1 MAASSQRSSPVVP
14 LSQIPRFP
22 YFRPSPEPLTFY
34 RSHLQSRPVKITVSH
49 QRSIEEVKQ
58 AIDRSLDDVFTGSS
72 AIPVK
77 LTQER
82 RSWHGDTLVFSL
94 VAKMG
99 FMSTPISG
107 TVLVTD
113 QDVTIDA
120 NLGLLERLIPAAQ
133 AQQAVSSRI
142 KALLK

>member
-1 MAASSQRSSPVVP
+1 M
-14 LSQIPRFP
+14 
-22 YFRPSPEPLTFY
+22 
-34 RSHLQSRPVKITVSH
+34 KITVSH

-113 QDVTIDA
+113 HDLTIDA

-133 AQQAVSSRI
+133 AQQAVSSRV

>member
-1 MAASSQRSSPVVP
+1 MAASTRKSSPIVP
-14 LSQIPRFP
+14 FRQIPRFP
-22 YFRPSPEPLTFY
+22 YFRPSPEPFTFY

-58 AIDRSLDDVFTGSS
+58 AINRSLDDVFTGSS

-82 RSWHGDTLVFSL
+82 RSWQGDTLVFSL

-107 TVLVTD
+107 TIIVTD
-113 QDVTIDA
+113 HDVTIDA

-133 AQQAVSSRI
+133 AQQAVSSRV

>member
-1 MAASSQRSSPVVP
+1 M
-14 LSQIPRFP
+14 
-22 YFRPSPEPLTFY
+22 
-34 RSHLQSRPVKITVSH
+34 KITVSH
-49 QRSIEEVKQ
+49 ERSIEEVKE
-58 AIDRSLDDVFTGSS
+58 AINRSLDDVFTGAS
-72 AIPVK
+72 ALPVK
-77 LTQER
+77 IAQER
-82 RSWHGDTLVFSL
+82 RSWQGDTLVFSF

-113 QDVTIDA
+113 HDLTIDA

-133 AQQAVSSRI
+133 AQQAVSSRV